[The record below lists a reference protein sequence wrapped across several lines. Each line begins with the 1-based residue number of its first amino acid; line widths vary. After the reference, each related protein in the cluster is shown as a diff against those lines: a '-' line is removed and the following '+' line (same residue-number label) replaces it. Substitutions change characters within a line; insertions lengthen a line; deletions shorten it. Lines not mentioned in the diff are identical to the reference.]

1 MSNYKTTLK
10 ENDDHYYPYTAL
22 SNLFDSDGAWIDNQ
36 LKASDLNILKNGK
49 IDFIQPKICSVT
61 IATTDWDDFA
71 CTKVVTGITPTMTII
86 AVASPA
92 SLDEYLDC
100 AVRCTN
106 QALNS
111 LTFACDE
118 LPQNDITVN
127 ILCLNAVALN

>member
-10 ENDDHYYPYTAL
+10 EGANGYLPRTCL
-22 SNLFDSDGAWIDNQ
+22 SALFDENGAYLDNQ
-36 LKASDLNILKNGK
+36 LEASDINILKNGK
-49 IDFIQPKICSVT
+49 IAFIQPKICSVT

-111 LTFACDE
+111 LSFACYE